1 AADGGAGPIA
11 DAAPGPDGGA
21 CDPIALLPEAYRPVG
36 SVSSGE
42 VATEVESAAQQIFV
56 TTVDASA
63 GGAEGQAQQPYVY
76 LRFTCDD
83 GPVKV
88 EIDDLA
94 ALESTEWDLALE
106 RYVIRSNGG
115 DSGPGGRRV
124 AQVAAPE
131 LVDDDNPP
139 TDFLADDWSAS
150 DCTLVQDEIAGPRT
164 RMSSWYDVEAGRLVP
179 EPLVFYLDAPPLRAE
194 IDVQTYYG
202 DPRDENRSGV
212 YVLRTRIFGCDG

>member
-1 AADGGAGPIA
+1 MKLALAAVILVASGCHYYVEDDDDGSAAADGGAGPIA

-94 ALESTEWDLALE
+94 ALESTEWDL
-106 RYVIRSNGG
+106 
-115 DSGPGGRRV
+115 
-124 AQVAAPE
+124 
-131 LVDDDNPP
+131 
-139 TDFLADDWSAS
+139 
-150 DCTLVQDEIAGPRT
+150 
-164 RMSSWYDVEAGRLVP
+164 
-179 EPLVFYLDAPPLRAE
+179 
-194 IDVQTYYG
+194 
-202 DPRDENRSGV
+202 
-212 YVLRTRIFGCDG
+212 